1 VGLIFEIYPL
11 YENQN
16 QNPNSGKMT
25 GHCIETHMCTTARR
39 RYMCNVAMV
48 QSVFVRQQTCSL
60 LKRLGAR
67 MLVSA
72 VASYRVAANRRARM
86 GEAGEMAAADWP
98 AEVTRTR
105 EVCIYRTNKGEP
117 N

>member
-1 VGLIFEIYPL
+1 
-11 YENQN
+11 
-16 QNPNSGKMT
+16 
-25 GHCIETHMCTTARR
+25 
-39 RYMCNVAMV
+39 MCNVAMV

-72 VASYRVAANRRARM
+72 VASYRLAANRRARM

-98 AEVTRTR
+98 AEVTRTK
-105 EVCIYRTNKGEP
+105 EVCIYGTSTGVCYRCRACVWTGSFLPIKYMRTRVP
-117 N
+117 IWCVLQVLMTVQLAAQI